1 MNLFHSC
8 QRAAELMSQA
18 LDEPL
23 DLVDQVRLRIHL
35 SMCGNCQEV
44 EKQVASLHELVP
56 QLGTLGTEDEDG
68 SGGATS
74 TEPRIGC

>member
-44 EKQVASLHELVP
+44 EKQMASLHELVP
-56 QLGTLGTEDEDG
+56 QLGTLGMNDEHGLGDNPHTAPRN
-68 SGGATS
+68 GG
-74 TEPRIGC
+74 